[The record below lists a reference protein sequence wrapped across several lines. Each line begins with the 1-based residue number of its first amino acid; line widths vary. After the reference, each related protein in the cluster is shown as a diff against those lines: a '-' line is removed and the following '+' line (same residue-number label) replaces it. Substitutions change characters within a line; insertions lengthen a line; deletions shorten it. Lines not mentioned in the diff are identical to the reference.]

1 MPFPISPLRRFN
13 ESLMD
18 DATQV
23 VRDTVYTD
31 VDGYERTTEAVV
43 ADTVSFGV
51 DLTASEQIVANQA
64 GYRAQAKRY
73 LPFGTD
79 VTERDRLQVG
89 DRTYEI
95 ESINTE
101 TSDGLSAAVELLV
114 RRTT

>member
-1 MPFPISPLRRFN
+1 
-13 ESLMD
+13 MD

-23 VRDTVYTD
+23 VRETVYTD

-43 ADTVSFGV
+43 ADTVSFGL
-51 DLTASEQIVANQA
+51 DLSSSEQIVANQA
-64 GYRAQAKRY
+64 GYRATGRRY

-89 DRTYEI
+89 EKVYEI
-95 ESINTE
+95 ESINAE
-101 TSDGLSAAVELLV
+101 TSDGLRAAVELLV